1 MTDEAK
7 KLVEALREDAEWAHA
22 NEWETPITLGD
33 HLVEAADLIEH
44 LSSVAEKASTKA
56 ALCEKVMEDYDKM
69 RRERDRYWQYIKG
82 MECESC
88 SGDCDKCTVTK
99 DGFTGWEWSGKE
111 KAE

>member
-1 MTDEAK
+1 MTDEQKDIAQHM
-7 KLVEALREDAEWAHA
+7 REWYEVFRRHGKGDEWSVKAF
-22 NEWETPITLGD
+22 L
-33 HLVEAADLIEH
+33 EAADLIEH
-44 LSSVAEKASTKA
+44 LSSVAEKSSAKA

-69 RRERDRYWQYIKG
+69 RRERDRYWEYIKG